1 MAPYIG
7 QFLLNLAAFAALIP
21 LLFTIKGSILKKLYG
36 MQVICLILA
45 FVWLIKSHVVS
56 DFSLI
61 NVINHSHTQKPWLY
75 KIAGTWGNHEGSM
88 LLWVLLL
95 ALFGLNALRL
105 SGDAAI
111 QQTRII
117 LHSALNLLFIVF
129 LLLVCDPFEAA
140 AIPAREGRDLNP
152 LLQDPLLAIHP
163 PFLYAGYVGFVVPFI
178 YVLSNIF
185 HGASPLSWLS
195 SLRSMVL
202 LPWALLSIGLG
213 LGSFWAY
220 YELGWGGW
228 WFWDPVENVALVP
241 WILGLLLIHSLLYRA
256 HQQQTMKLVVV
267 LTILTFIS
275 SLAGTLLVRSGLLTS
290 VHSFAVDPERG
301 ILLLGI
307 VASVLIGSIF
317 LIYKRLPVSAME
329 GIDFTNRSG
338 VVRIA
343 VFLMFAV
350 LFTLIFGTLYPLL
363 SSFLGYPITVGAP
376 YFQMTFVPMMLPIL
390 CLLPFIPWLGW
401 QQASLATAAAK
412 VLPSLT
418 LSGFFVVLLWYGN
431 EIKTVKEIEFSW
443 VALWIITSTVLSL
456 KWSKLTWRFV
466 GMSLAHGGIAVA
478 ILGMVLSSAKEQE
491 YIKALQVGEQ
501 FDMAGIK
508 LKLDRVTSVEG
519 SNYIAQQAHITLHKN
534 DRAIAALTPEK
545 RFYWTQKIIHGE
557 TSIHSTWLSHIYVA
571 LGEQY
576 ENNTWSLRI
585 YYKPQINLLWLGM
598 ICIAVAGLILSRT
611 KRALIVL
618 FLALQIPS
626 MAMEAH
632 EALAD
637 SVAEQRAMHV
647 GRMLLCPTCAGQN
660 INDSVADEAQKMRLQ
675 VRQLICQGL
684 GDTEILDYFVAQ
696 HGMRILYQP
705 ALKFSNIIL
714 WGVPWVIFF
723 SCILFTWRR
732 YNKIYL
738 KKMETRDLG
747 K

>member
-1 MAPYIG
+1 MTPYIG
-7 QFLLNLAAFAALIP
+7 QFLLNSAALIALLP
-21 LLFTIKGSILKKLYG
+21 LIFTTNISMLKKLYG
-36 MQVICLILA
+36 IQVFCLTLA
-45 FVWLIKSHVVS
+45 FLWLVKSHVMS

-75 KIAGTWGNHEGSM
+75 KVAGTWGNHEGSM

-95 ALFGLNALRL
+95 GIFGLSGLRQ
-105 SGDAAI
+105 SKEAPT

-129 LLLVCDPFEAA
+129 LLLVCDPFEPT

-163 PFLYAGYVGFVVPFI
+163 PFLYAGYVGFVVPFM
-178 YVLSNIF
+178 YVLSNLF
-185 HGASPLSWLS
+185 HRVPPLSWLCP
-195 SLRSMVL
+195 LRSMVL
-202 LPWALLSIGLG
+202 LPWAFLSIGLG

-241 WILGLLLIHSLLYRA
+241 WLLGLLLIHSLLYRA
-256 HQQQTMKLVVV
+256 HQQQTTRLVVV

-275 SLAGTLLVRSGLLTS
+275 SLTGTLLVRSGLLTS

-301 ILLLGI
+301 ILLLGL
-307 VASVLIGSIF
+307 VASVLISSVT
-317 LIYKRLPVSAME
+317 LAYKRFPEATSQS
-329 GIDFTNRSG
+329 INFTNRSG
-338 VVRIA
+338 VVCIA
-343 VFLMFAV
+343 IFLTFAV

-376 YFQMTFVPMMLPIL
+376 YFQMTFVPMTFPIL

-401 QQASLATAAAK
+401 QQTNLLTAAAK

-418 LSGFFVVLLWYGN
+418 LSGFLVILLWHAD
-431 EIKTVKEIEFSW
+431 EVKTVKEIAFSW
-443 VALWIITSTVLSL
+443 VALWIIASTIFSL
-456 KWSKLTWRFV
+456 RRSKLTWRFV

-491 YIKALQVGEQ
+491 HIKALQVGEK
-501 FDMAGIK
+501 FDIAGIR
-508 LKLDRVTSVEG
+508 LKLEQVTSIEG
-519 SNYIAQQAHITLHKN
+519 PNYIAQQAHITLNKN
-534 DRAIAALTPEK
+534 DRAIATLTPEK

-557 TSIHSTWLSHIYVA
+557 TAIHSTWLSHIYIA

-576 ENNTWSLRI
+576 KNDIWSLRI

-598 ICIAVAGLILSRT
+598 ICVAVAGFILIRT
-611 KRALIVL
+611 KKTITSIVL

-632 EALAD
+632 EVLAD
-637 SVAEQRAMHV
+637 SIAEQRAMHV

-660 INDSVADEAQKMRLQ
+660 INDSVAQEAQDMRLQ
-675 VRQLICQGL
+675 VRQLISQGL
-684 GDTEILDYFVAQ
+684 GDTEVLDYFVAQ
-696 HGMRILYQP
+696 HGERILYQP
-705 ALKFSNIIL
+705 ALKFSNISL
-714 WGVPWVIFF
+714 WGLPWVIFSF
-723 SCILFTWRR
+723 CMLFAWRR
-732 YNKIYL
+732 YSQASIK
-738 KKMETRDLG
+738 
-747 K
+747 